1 MMIVRL
7 QLLDPVIG
15 YHAIDQLGSQPQIA
29 QGIIRPQIVSKS

>member
-29 QGIIRPQIVSKS
+29 QGIIRRQVGSRS